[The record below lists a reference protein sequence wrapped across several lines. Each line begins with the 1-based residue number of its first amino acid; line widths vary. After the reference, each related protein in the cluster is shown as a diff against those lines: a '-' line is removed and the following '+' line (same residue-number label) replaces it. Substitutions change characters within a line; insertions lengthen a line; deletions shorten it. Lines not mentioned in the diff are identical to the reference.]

1 MISQSKRPL
10 HNHLFLSYL
19 IIAIQ
24 NHTSGWPSHSHPNT
38 EILREISLLPTGDP
52 YYVSYSLIKETK
64 NAKRLVHCIHLEASM
79 GLRILPMVLHLLA
92 ATYKEKQLWCF
103 LLASPF
109 TTDNDLMLD
118 QTIFGPILC
127 CYVQIAVLITMKI
140 TIIYICCHSWFGQ
153 LPNKN
158 LSSRK

>member
-1 MISQSKRPL
+1 VVISQSKRPL

-38 EILREISLLPTGDP
+38 EILTEISLLPTGDP

-92 ATYKEKQLWCF
+92 AIKRSNCGASCSQVLSQQTTIWCKIRPP
-103 LLASPF
+103 LVPF
-109 TTDNDLMLD
+109 
-118 QTIFGPILC
+118 
-127 CYVQIAVLITMKI
+127 YVVM
-140 TIIYICCHSWFGQ
+140 Y
-153 LPNKN
+153 
-158 LSSRK
+158 R